1 MSLGTFAL
9 KSIQL
14 LIALEFIIVIW
25 VAVNRITTSE
35 ERPMTRDVRGVHNE
49 GVSTTHGA
57 DVYRKDAPPAEKDGV
72 TIAPSPARDNE
83 LAARHDV
90 TSFNNSRKPKEVH
103 NIFYL
108 KVAYLYLHKFY

>member
-1 MSLGTFAL
+1 MSLGTFVL
-9 KSIQL
+9 QSIQL

-25 VAVNRITTSE
+25 VAVNRITTSDVQM
-35 ERPMTRDVRGVHNE
+35 MTRDVRGVHNE

-57 DVYRKDAPPAEKDGV
+57 DVYRKDAPLAEKEDF
-72 TIAPSPARDNE
+72 TIAASPARDNE

-90 TSFNNSRKPKEVH
+90 TSFNNSRKSKEVH

-108 KVAYLYLHKFY
+108 KVVSLYL

>member
-49 GVSTTHGA
+49 SVSTTHGA
-57 DVYRKDAPPAEKDGV
+57 DVYRKDAPPAKNEDF
-72 TIAPSPARDNE
+72 TIAASPAWDNE
-83 LAARHDV
+83 LVARHGV
-90 TSFNNSRKPKEVH
+90 ISFNNSRKPKEVH